1 MFLCTTEFL
10 NIKEASCYVH
20 TQGNQVPC
28 GEASARLKVGDA
40 SVRGSEDGGD
50 TSADRET
57 QTGGP
62 GQWTDPSHIQ
72 VNFLSKY
79 LLMIERLPFVFVKI
93 PGDRD
98 DREPRCII
106 VGSLAAGHSD

>member
-1 MFLCTTEFL
+1 MNNFCQKYFIVATFYLSFFLYYRFSFL

-20 TQGNQVPC
+20 TQGNQVSS

-40 SVRGSEDGGD
+40 SVRGPEDGGN
-50 TSADRET
+50 TSADWET

-72 VNFLSKY
+72 VNF
-79 LLMIERLPFVFVKI
+79 
-93 PGDRD
+93 
-98 DREPRCII
+98 
-106 VGSLAAGHSD
+106 